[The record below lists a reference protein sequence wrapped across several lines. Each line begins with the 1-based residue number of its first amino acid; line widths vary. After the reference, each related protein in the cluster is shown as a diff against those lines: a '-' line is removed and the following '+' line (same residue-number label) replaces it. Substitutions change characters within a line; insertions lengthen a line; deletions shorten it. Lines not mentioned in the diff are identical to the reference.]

1 MADDTIRA
9 DSVALALK
17 FLADP
22 QVSAAPVSKR
32 VAFLESKGLTAAEID
47 AALRQTTATADSASP
62 PPLPPPLPN
71 SPTLPQTPPNSITP
85 YTSDWRDYVIGSIGL
100 MGFGFAAFHLLQNY
114 VLPSLSWPNFGQ
126 QKESQERM
134 ETQLSAVATALEQAT
149 KTIQQQSEKLK
160 DLLDQSVLEQER
172 SAEEVRGIR
181 EEIETLKAIL
191 PSIQQKNALDPSLTD
206 LQTELKSLKNLL
218 LNRKSFP
225 PIPTQSSTIP
235 LGYHSNGSNSNNNKN
250 NTSNDEIL
258 SQDEPQNEEATP
270 ALHDVDPFLGKFTA
284 GKPAIP
290 SWQLLQSTAKTAAN
304 GTGPKKTS
312 SMDSS
317 SNGGYSVNLGG
328 GSDADE

>member
-62 PPLPPPLPN
+62 PPPLRN
-71 SPTLPQTPPNSITP
+71 SPTPPQTPSNSITA
-85 YTSDWRDYVIGSIGL
+85 YTSDWRDDVIGSIKL
-100 MGFGFAAFHLLQNY
+100 MGFGFVAFHLLQNY

-126 QKESQERM
+126 QKESQQRM

-181 EEIETLKAIL
+181 EEIEALKAIL

-225 PIPTQSSTIP
+225 PVPTQSSTI
-235 LGYHSNGSNSNNNKN
+235 GSNSNNNKN
-250 NTSNDEIL
+250 NTSKNEIL
-258 SQDEPQNEEATP
+258 SQDEPKNEATP
-270 ALHDVDPFLGKFTA
+270 ALHDVDSFLGKFTA

-290 SWQLLQSTAKTAAN
+290 SWQLQSTAKTAAN
-304 GTGPKKTS
+304 GTGLKKTS

-317 SNGGYSVNLGG
+317 SNGGYSVNLRG

>member
-1 MADDTIRA
+1 MGDDTIRA

-62 PPLPPPLPN
+62 SPPPLPSAP
-71 SPTLPQTPPNSITP
+71 SPQPSPSNSITP

-181 EEIETLKAIL
+181 EEIEGLKAIL
-191 PSIQQKNALDPSLTD
+191 PTMQQKNALDPSLTD

-225 PIPTQSSTIP
+225 PIPTQSSIMP
-235 LGYHSNGSNSNNNKN
+235 LGYPSNSSTTNSKN
-250 NTSNDEIL
+250 NISKNETVSD
-258 SQDEPQNEEATP
+258 DEPKNEATP
-270 ALHDVDPFLGKFTA
+270 ALHDVDSFLGKFTA

-290 SWQLLQSTAKTAAN
+290 SWQLQSTAKPAAN
-304 GTGPKKTS
+304 GTDAKKTS

-317 SNGGYSVNLGG
+317 SNGGYSVNLSG
-328 GSDADE
+328 GSDAEE